1 MPLPQTI
8 GCAQFAGDDCMRM
21 IAMRVR
27 VHVLLIASAV
37 VLGGCVSAEY
47 EAALKD
53 RKAAATQCR
62 RQYEVPRNAVKL
74 SQCLTEAEQS
84 IMPYTDDPDIE
95 RTFQAQRLAIAEKYQ
110 RGQFSKAEA
119 EALLAKARSDANTEE
134 DLRETRRRSVR
145 AQEAAAR
152 AAAEPVT
159 CATSLGIITC
169 H

>member
-1 MPLPQTI
+1 
-8 GCAQFAGDDCMRM
+8 MRM
-21 IAMRVR
+21 IAVR
-27 VHVLLIASAV
+27 ALVSLIAAAV
-37 VLGGCVSAEY
+37 VLGGCVSADY

-53 RKAAATQCR
+53 RKTAAAQCR
-62 RQYEVPRNAVKL
+62 RQYEVPKNVVKL

-84 IMPYTDDPDIE
+84 IMPYAGHPDIE

-119 EALLAKARSDANTEE
+119 EALLAKARSDANSEE
-134 DLRETRRRSVR
+134 DLRDTRHRSVR

-159 CATSLGIITC
+159 CSTSLGLTTC
-169 H
+169 R